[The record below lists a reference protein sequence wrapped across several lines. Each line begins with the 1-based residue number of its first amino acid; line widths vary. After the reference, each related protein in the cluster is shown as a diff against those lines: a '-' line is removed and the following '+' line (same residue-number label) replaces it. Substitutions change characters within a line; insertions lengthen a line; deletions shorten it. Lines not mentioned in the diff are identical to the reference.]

1 MPNNYDRIARFYDV
15 DMGRNMAF
23 DDVGFYARLAKA
35 DGGRLLELGCGNG
48 RILLELLA
56 QGVDA
61 FGIDASAGMLADVQ
75 RKAVTRAL
83 ANPPVCRMDVRALA
97 FRAAFCSV
105 LCPYSL
111 ITYLTSDAEFDRLL
125 AGVGRAL
132 RPSGR
137 LVIDV
142 FVPRPLAVSTEFRLD
157 YRRPFDGGELWRWK
171 RITAISTTLNRI
183 ERRYQLRHADG
194 TTAEEID
201 VVEDIRPYTQAMLE
215 ERLPAA
221 GFDIDR
227 VWWNYADIPRPPD
240 PQFLTVSARQRP

>member
-1 MPNNYDRIARFYDV
+1 MSNNYDRTARFYDI

-35 DGGRLLELGCGNG
+35 DSGPVLELGCGNG

-61 FGIDASAGMLADVQ
+61 FGIDASAGMLAGIQ
-75 RKAVTRAL
+75 RKAAARAL

-97 FRAAFCSV
+97 FRSVFCTV

-125 AGVGRAL
+125 MGVRRAL

-142 FVPRPLAVSTEFRLD
+142 FVPRPIAVSAEFRLE
-157 YRRPFDGGELWRWK
+157 YQRPFDGGELWRWK

-183 ERRYQLRHADG
+183 ERRYQMRAADG
-194 TTAEEID
+194 TMIEEID
-201 VVEDIRPYTQAMLE
+201 VVEDIRPYTQTMLE
-215 ERLPAA
+215 ERLSVA
-221 GFDIDR
+221 GFDLDR
-227 VWWNYADIPRPPD
+227 VWWDYADMPRPPN
-240 PQFLTVSARQRP
+240 PQFLILSARQV

>member
-1 MPNNYDRIARFYDV
+1 MPDNYDRIAKFYDV

-56 QGVDA
+56 QGVEA
-61 FGIDASAGMLADVQ
+61 VGIDASAGMLAHAQ
-75 RKAVTRAL
+75 RKAAARAL
-83 ANPPVCRMDVRALA
+83 ANPPVCRMNVRALA
-97 FRAAFCSV
+97 FRAAFGTV

-111 ITYLTSDAEFDRLL
+111 LTYLTSDAELDRLL
-125 AGVGRAL
+125 AGVRHAL
-132 RPSGR
+132 LPSGR

-142 FVPRPLAVSTEFRLD
+142 FVPRPLAASTEFRLD

-171 RITAISTTLNRI
+171 RITAISATLNRI
-183 ERRYQLRHADG
+183 ERRYQVRAADG
-194 TTAEEID
+194 ALVEEID
-201 VVEDIRPYTQAMLE
+201 VAEDIRPYTHAMLE

-221 GFDIDR
+221 GFAIDR
-227 VWWNYADIPRPPD
+227 IWWDYAETPRPPD
-240 PQFLTVSARQRP
+240 PQFLTVSARHRT